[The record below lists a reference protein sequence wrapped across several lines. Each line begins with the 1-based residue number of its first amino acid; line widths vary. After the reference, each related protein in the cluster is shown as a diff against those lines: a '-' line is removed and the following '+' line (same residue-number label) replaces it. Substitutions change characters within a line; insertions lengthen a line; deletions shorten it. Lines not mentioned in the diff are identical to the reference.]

1 MLIASIQFNN
11 DDYPYDK
18 QIYIHEIYDRFYY
31 SESSVG
37 ESVTYISEN
46 FTIGQSLKL
55 IHEGMPNKEYHWK
68 NIDSIGAWIDTE
80 GGHLWKDMEHEL
92 KKTFLDITWKKFSRS
107 EFPKPLHMS
116 VTFKSYN
123 LK

>member
-55 IHEGMPNKEYHWK
+55 IHECDRVEKLVL
-68 NIDSIGAWIDTE
+68 SITPI
-80 GGHLWKDMEHEL
+80 L
-92 KKTFLDITWKKFSRS
+92 
-107 EFPKPLHMS
+107 PLLLS
-116 VTFKSYN
+116 GVIPYILSIE
-123 LK
+123 